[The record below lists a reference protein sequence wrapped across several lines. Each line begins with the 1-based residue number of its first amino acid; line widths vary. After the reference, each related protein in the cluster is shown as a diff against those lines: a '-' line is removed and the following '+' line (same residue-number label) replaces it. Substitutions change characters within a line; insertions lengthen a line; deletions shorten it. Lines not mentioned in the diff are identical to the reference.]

1 MPLANLYISIMQA
14 FGMDV
19 STFGSVDGT
28 TPYGTRPLAE
38 LAG

>member
-1 MPLANLYISIMQA
+1 LQA

-28 TPYGTRPLAE
+28 TPYGTKPLAE
-38 LAG
+38 LTMG